1 MFAGHTVASSRD
13 VDHARH
19 ALSEVFLPVEFPA
32 VRAPRTFRMRL
43 NALTVGRVTC
53 GHMSFVD
60 AVSIETAE
68 AEDYHVDIPTAGR
81 AAMRAAI
88 GATIHGTRKTAGVFM
103 PGRPVQITTEDRFSQ
118 VSLMIRR
125 EHLQLE
131 LQSLLGY
138 EPSRPLEFLREID
151 LRTPGA
157 QAMMNALRMID
168 DASHDAGGLLAHP
181 LSAQRLEQVLIHS
194 LLFAQPH
201 NYSAALAGPTPS
213 VGVQPVA
220 HAVELMR
227 ADLAYPW
234 TVAELAAAVA
244 VSARGLHEGF
254 RRSLDATPMA
264 YLRRLRLEKV
274 REELVVA
281 SPGSTSVTE
290 IAARWGFAHLGRF
303 AAAYRREYG
312 ERPSDTMRAASAPA
326 ATR

>member
-1 MFAGHTVASSRD
+1 MFAGHMVATSRD

-19 ALSEVFLPVEFPA
+19 ALGEVFLPVEFAA
-32 VRAPRTFRMRL
+32 VSTPDAFRMHL

-53 GHMSFVD
+53 GHMSFHT

-68 AEDYHVDIPTAGR
+68 AENYHIDIPTAGR
-81 AAMRAAI
+81 AKMRAAI
-88 GATIHGTRKTAGVFM
+88 GATIHGTRDTAGVFM
-103 PGRPVQITTEDRFSQ
+103 PGRPVQIASEERFAQ
-118 VSLMIRR
+118 ISLMIRR

-131 LQSLLGY
+131 LQSLLGR
-138 EPSRPLEFLREID
+138 EPSRPLEFVGEID

-168 DASHDAGGLLAHP
+168 DASQDAGGLLAHP
-181 LSAQRLEQVLIHS
+181 LAAQRLEQVLLHS

-201 NYSAALAGPTPS
+201 NYSAALARPAPS
-213 VGVQPVA
+213 IGVHPVA

-234 TVAELAAAVA
+234 TVAELAVATA

-254 RRSLDATPMA
+254 RRTLDTTPIA

-281 SPGSTSVTE
+281 PPGSTSVTD